1 MVVEAECMLL
11 LLAGSLFAGVS
22 CRRSLGSVGKEE
34 VLLVGSVLL
43 QQDDYCYV
51 LVWVAWV
58 VDEAGLFCVV
68 G

>member
-1 MVVEAECMLL
+1 ML
-11 LLAGSLFAGVS
+11 S

-58 VDEAGLFCVV
+58 VEEAGLFCVV